1 MKSIKYAKYREFKL
15 SHFSAIL
22 YSIERA
28 KNNKSEYDRINIYR
42 YITTIQVVVV
52 VVVVVVVHHH
62 HHQKYPSLFK
72 KSLSG
77 RLTRTN
83 IQGAQSAYSKIY
95 NFNWDPQLPL
105 NT

>member
-1 MKSIKYAKYREFKL
+1 MQSIKYAKYRENKL

-28 KNNKSEYDRINIYR
+28 KNNKS
-42 YITTIQVVVV
+42 VVV

-83 IQGAQSAYSKIY
+83 IQGAQNA
-95 NFNWDPQLPL
+95 
-105 NT
+105 

>member
-52 VVVVVVVHHH
+52 VVVVVVHHH
-62 HHQKYPSLFK
+62 HHQKYPSLLK
-72 KSLSG
+72 QSLSG
-77 RLTRTN
+77 RLTR
-83 IQGAQSAYSKIY
+83 IKHQGAQNA
-95 NFNWDPQLPL
+95 
-105 NT
+105 